1 VQSINANLPE
11 PSKEQG
17 FWHYYLL
24 QIVIKSMKLILQE
37 SITGLGNP
45 GDLVQVKSGY
55 GRNYLLPS
63 GKAIIANE
71 ENMKVYEAK
80 QEELK
85 LQEEKRLESAKEI
98 FEKINEFSVSQ
109 NVAISEEGTM
119 YGSVG
124 TKEISELLEANDFQI
139 ERSAVRL
146 PEGSLKEL
154 GNYVIDIELHP
165 DVVAKI
171 NLELKPEET

>member
-1 VQSINANLPE
+1 
-11 PSKEQG
+11 
-17 FWHYYLL
+17 
-24 QIVIKSMKLILQE
+24 MKLILQE

-165 DVVAKI
+165 EVVAKI
-171 NLELKPEET
+171 NIELKPEES

>member
-1 VQSINANLPE
+1 
-11 PSKEQG
+11 
-17 FWHYYLL
+17 
-24 QIVIKSMKLILQE
+24 MKLILQE

-85 LQEEKRLESAKEI
+85 LQEEKRLEIAKEI
-98 FEKINEFSVSQ
+98 FEKINEFSVFQ

-165 DVVAKI
+165 EVVAKI
-171 NLELKPEET
+171 NLELKPEES

>member
-1 VQSINANLPE
+1 
-11 PSKEQG
+11 
-17 FWHYYLL
+17 
-24 QIVIKSMKLILQE
+24 MKLILQE

-55 GRNYLLPS
+55 GRNYLLPT
-63 GKAIIANE
+63 GKAIVANE
-71 ENMKVYEAK
+71 ENMKVYVAK

-85 LQEEKRLESAKEI
+85 LQEEKRLQLAKEI
-98 FEKINEFSVSQ
+98 FEKINDFSVSQ

-124 TKEISELLEANDFQI
+124 TKEISELLEVNDFQI

-165 DVVAKI
+165 EVVAKI
-171 NLELKPEET
+171 NLELKPEES

>member
-1 VQSINANLPE
+1 
-11 PSKEQG
+11 
-17 FWHYYLL
+17 
-24 QIVIKSMKLILQE
+24 MKLILQE

-98 FEKINEFSVSQ
+98 FKKINEFSVSQ

-165 DVVAKI
+165 EVIAKI
-171 NLELKPEET
+171 NLELKPEES

>member
-1 VQSINANLPE
+1 
-11 PSKEQG
+11 
-17 FWHYYLL
+17 
-24 QIVIKSMKLILQE
+24 MKLILQE

-55 GRNYLLPS
+55 GRNYLLPT
-63 GKAIIANE
+63 GKAIVANE

-85 LQEEKRLESAKEI
+85 LQEEKRLETAKEI

-146 PEGSLKEL
+146 PEGSLKEI

-165 DVVAKI
+165 EVVAKV
-171 NLELKPEET
+171 NLELKPEES

>member
-1 VQSINANLPE
+1 
-11 PSKEQG
+11 
-17 FWHYYLL
+17 
-24 QIVIKSMKLILQE
+24 MKLILQE

-55 GRNYLLPS
+55 GRNYLLPT
-63 GKAIIANE
+63 GKAIVAND

-85 LQEEKRLESAKEI
+85 VQEEKRLESAKEI
-98 FEKINEFSVSQ
+98 FEKINELSFYQ

-165 DVVAKI
+165 EVVAKI
-171 NLELKPEET
+171 NLELKSEES

>member
-1 VQSINANLPE
+1 
-11 PSKEQG
+11 
-17 FWHYYLL
+17 
-24 QIVIKSMKLILQE
+24 MKLILQE

-55 GRNYLLPS
+55 GRNYLLPK
-63 GKAIIANE
+63 GKAILANE
-71 ENMKVYEAK
+71 ENMKVYEVK

-85 LQEEKRLESAKEI
+85 LQEEKRLESAKDI
-98 FEKINEFSVSQ
+98 FKKLNEFSVSQ
-109 NVAISEEGTM
+109 NVAISDEGTM

-124 TKEISELLEANDFQI
+124 TKEISELLEANDFNI

-165 DVVAKI
+165 EVVAKV
-171 NLELKPEET
+171 NLELKPEES

>member
-1 VQSINANLPE
+1 
-11 PSKEQG
+11 
-17 FWHYYLL
+17 
-24 QIVIKSMKLILQE
+24 MKLILQE

-124 TKEISELLEANDFQI
+124 TKEISELLEANNFQI

-154 GNYVIDIELHP
+154 GNYMIDIELHP
-165 DVVAKI
+165 EVIAKI
-171 NLELKPEET
+171 NLELKPEES

>member
-1 VQSINANLPE
+1 
-11 PSKEQG
+11 
-17 FWHYYLL
+17 
-24 QIVIKSMKLILQE
+24 MKLILQE

-71 ENMKVYEAK
+71 ENMKVYEAN

-165 DVVAKI
+165 EVVAKI
-171 NLELKPEET
+171 NVELKPEES

>member
-1 VQSINANLPE
+1 MHVILLEKIANL
-11 PSKEQG
+11 
-17 FWHYYLL
+17 
-24 QIVIKSMKLILQE
+24 
-37 SITGLGNP
+37 
-45 GDLVQVKSGY
+45 GDLGQEVVVKAGY

-165 DVVAKI
+165 EVVAKI
-171 NLELKPEET
+171 NLELKPEES

>member
-1 VQSINANLPE
+1 
-11 PSKEQG
+11 
-17 FWHYYLL
+17 
-24 QIVIKSMKLILQE
+24 MKLILQE

-55 GRNYLLPS
+55 GRNYLLPT
-63 GKAIIANE
+63 GKAIVANE

-85 LQEEKRLESAKEI
+85 LQEIKRLESAKEI
-98 FEKINEFSVSQ
+98 FEKINEFTVSQ

-165 DVVAKI
+165 EVIAKI
-171 NLELKPEET
+171 NLELKPEES

>member
-1 VQSINANLPE
+1 
-11 PSKEQG
+11 
-17 FWHYYLL
+17 
-24 QIVIKSMKLILQE
+24 MKLILQE

-85 LQEEKRLESAKEI
+85 IQEEKRLESAKGT

-109 NVAISEEGTM
+109 NVAISDEGTM

-165 DVVAKI
+165 EVVAKI
-171 NLELKPEET
+171 NLELKSEES

>member
-1 VQSINANLPE
+1 
-11 PSKEQG
+11 
-17 FWHYYLL
+17 
-24 QIVIKSMKLILQE
+24 MKLILQE

-139 ERSAVRL
+139 ERSADRL

-165 DVVAKI
+165 EVIAKI
-171 NLELKPEET
+171 NLELKPEES

>member
-1 VQSINANLPE
+1 
-11 PSKEQG
+11 
-17 FWHYYLL
+17 
-24 QIVIKSMKLILQE
+24 MKLILQE

-55 GRNYLLPS
+55 GRNYLLPT

-85 LQEEKRLESAKEI
+85 LQETKRLESAKEI
-98 FEKINEFSVSQ
+98 FEKINEFSISQ

-124 TKEISELLEANDFQI
+124 TKEITELLEANDFQI

-165 DVVAKI
+165 EVVAKI
-171 NLELKPEET
+171 NLELKSEES

>member
-1 VQSINANLPE
+1 
-11 PSKEQG
+11 
-17 FWHYYLL
+17 
-24 QIVIKSMKLILQE
+24 MKLILQE

-55 GRNYLLPS
+55 GRNYLLPT
-63 GKAIIANE
+63 GKAIVANE

-98 FEKINEFSVSQ
+98 FEKINDFSVSQ

-165 DVVAKI
+165 EVVAKI
-171 NLELKPEET
+171 NLELKSEES

>member
-1 VQSINANLPE
+1 
-11 PSKEQG
+11 
-17 FWHYYLL
+17 
-24 QIVIKSMKLILQE
+24 MKLILQE

-63 GKAIIANE
+63 GKAIVANE

-98 FEKINEFSVSQ
+98 FEKINEFSVFQ

-165 DVVAKI
+165 EVVAKI
-171 NLELKPEET
+171 NLELKPEES

>member
-1 VQSINANLPE
+1 
-11 PSKEQG
+11 
-17 FWHYYLL
+17 
-24 QIVIKSMKLILQE
+24 MKLILQE

-71 ENMKVYEAK
+71 ENMKVYEAR

-85 LQEEKRLESAKEI
+85 LQEEKRMESAKEI
-98 FEKINEFSVSQ
+98 FEKLNEFSVSQ

-146 PEGSLKEL
+146 PEGSLKEI

-165 DVVAKI
+165 EVIAQV
-171 NLELKPEET
+171 NLELKPEES

>member
-1 VQSINANLPE
+1 
-11 PSKEQG
+11 
-17 FWHYYLL
+17 
-24 QIVIKSMKLILQE
+24 MKLILQE

-63 GKAIIANE
+63 GKAIIAND

-85 LQEEKRLESAKEI
+85 QQEEKRLESAKEI
-98 FEKINEFSVSQ
+98 FEKINEFSASQ

-124 TKEISELLEANDFQI
+124 TKEISELLEANGFQI

-165 DVVAKI
+165 EVVAKI
-171 NLELKPEET
+171 NLELKPEVS

>member
-1 VQSINANLPE
+1 
-11 PSKEQG
+11 
-17 FWHYYLL
+17 
-24 QIVIKSMKLILQE
+24 MKLILQE

-85 LQEEKRLESAKEI
+85 LQEEKRLESAKDI

-165 DVVAKI
+165 EVIAKI
-171 NLELKPEET
+171 NLELKPEES

>member
-1 VQSINANLPE
+1 
-11 PSKEQG
+11 
-17 FWHYYLL
+17 
-24 QIVIKSMKLILQE
+24 MKLILQE

-55 GRNYLLPS
+55 GRNYLLPT
-63 GKAIIANE
+63 GKAIVANE

-85 LQEEKRLESAKEI
+85 LQEEKRLQLAKEI
-98 FEKINEFSVSQ
+98 FEKINDFSVSQ

-124 TKEISELLEANDFQI
+124 TKEISELLEANGFQI

-165 DVVAKI
+165 EVIAKI
-171 NLELKPEET
+171 NLVLKPEES

>member
-1 VQSINANLPE
+1 
-11 PSKEQG
+11 
-17 FWHYYLL
+17 
-24 QIVIKSMKLILQE
+24 MKLILQE

-55 GRNYLLPS
+55 GRNFLLPT
-63 GKAIIANE
+63 GKAILANE
-71 ENMKVYEAK
+71 ENMKVYEVK

-85 LQEEKRLESAKEI
+85 LMEEKRLESAKDI

-124 TKEISELLEANDFQI
+124 TKEISELLEANDFNI

-165 DVVAKI
+165 EVVAKV
-171 NLELKPEET
+171 NLELKPEES

>member
-1 VQSINANLPE
+1 
-11 PSKEQG
+11 
-17 FWHYYLL
+17 
-24 QIVIKSMKLILQE
+24 MKLILQE
-37 SITGLGNP
+37 SITGLGSP
-45 GDLVQVKSGY
+45 GDLVQVRSGY

-63 GKAIIANE
+63 GKAIVANE

-85 LQEEKRLESAKEI
+85 LQEEKRFKSAKEI
-98 FEKINEFSVSQ
+98 FEKINDFSISQ

-124 TKEISELLEANDFQI
+124 TKEISDLLESNNFLI
-139 ERSAVRL
+139 ERSSIRL

-154 GNYVIDIELHP
+154 GTYAIDIELHP
-165 DVVAKI
+165 DVIAKV
-171 NLELKPEET
+171 NLELKPEES

>member
-1 VQSINANLPE
+1 
-11 PSKEQG
+11 
-17 FWHYYLL
+17 
-24 QIVIKSMKLILQE
+24 MKLILQE

-55 GRNYLLPS
+55 GRNYLLPT

-98 FEKINEFSVSQ
+98 FEKINEFSIAQ

-165 DVVAKI
+165 EVIAKI
-171 NLELKPEET
+171 NLELKPEES

>member
-1 VQSINANLPE
+1 
-11 PSKEQG
+11 
-17 FWHYYLL
+17 
-24 QIVIKSMKLILQE
+24 MKLILQE

-55 GRNYLLPS
+55 GRNYLLPL

-98 FEKINEFSVSQ
+98 FEKINEFSISQ
-109 NVAISEEGTM
+109 YGAISEEGTM

-124 TKEISELLEANDFQI
+124 TKEISELLEANGFQI

-165 DVVAKI
+165 EVIAKI
-171 NLELKPEET
+171 NLELKPEES

>member
-1 VQSINANLPE
+1 
-11 PSKEQG
+11 
-17 FWHYYLL
+17 
-24 QIVIKSMKLILQE
+24 MKLILQE

-98 FEKINEFSVSQ
+98 FEKINEFSISQ
-109 NVAISEEGTM
+109 YVAISEEGTM

-165 DVVAKI
+165 EVVAKI
-171 NLELKPEET
+171 NLELKPEES

>member
-1 VQSINANLPE
+1 
-11 PSKEQG
+11 
-17 FWHYYLL
+17 
-24 QIVIKSMKLILQE
+24 MKLILQA

-55 GRNYLLPS
+55 GRNYLLPT
-63 GKAIIANE
+63 GKAILANE
-71 ENMKVYEAK
+71 ENMKVYEVK

-85 LQEEKRLESAKEI
+85 LHEEKRLESAKDI

-124 TKEISELLEANDFQI
+124 TKEISELLEANDFNI

-165 DVVAKI
+165 EVVAKV
-171 NLELKPEET
+171 NLELKPEES

>member
-1 VQSINANLPE
+1 
-11 PSKEQG
+11 
-17 FWHYYLL
+17 
-24 QIVIKSMKLILQE
+24 MKLILQE

-71 ENMKVYEAK
+71 ENMKVYEAN

-146 PEGSLKEL
+146 PDGSLKEL

-165 DVVAKI
+165 EVIAKI
-171 NLELKPEET
+171 NLELKPEES

>member
-1 VQSINANLPE
+1 
-11 PSKEQG
+11 
-17 FWHYYLL
+17 
-24 QIVIKSMKLILQE
+24 MKLILQE

-98 FEKINEFSVSQ
+98 FEKINEFFVSQ

-165 DVVAKI
+165 EVIAKI
-171 NLELKPEET
+171 NLELKPEES

>member
-1 VQSINANLPE
+1 
-11 PSKEQG
+11 
-17 FWHYYLL
+17 
-24 QIVIKSMKLILQE
+24 MKLILQE

-85 LQEEKRLESAKEI
+85 LQEEKRLESAKKI
-98 FEKINEFSVSQ
+98 FEKINEFSISQ
-109 NVAISEEGTM
+109 YVAISEEGTM

-165 DVVAKI
+165 EVIAKI
-171 NLELKPEET
+171 NLELKPEES

>member
-1 VQSINANLPE
+1 
-11 PSKEQG
+11 
-17 FWHYYLL
+17 
-24 QIVIKSMKLILQE
+24 MKLILQE

-165 DVVAKI
+165 EVIAKI
-171 NLELKPEET
+171 NLELKPEEP

>member
-1 VQSINANLPE
+1 
-11 PSKEQG
+11 
-17 FWHYYLL
+17 
-24 QIVIKSMKLILQE
+24 MKLILQE

-165 DVVAKI
+165 EVVANI
-171 NLELKPEET
+171 NLELKPEES

>member
-1 VQSINANLPE
+1 
-11 PSKEQG
+11 
-17 FWHYYLL
+17 
-24 QIVIKSMKLILQE
+24 MKLILQE

-55 GRNYLLPS
+55 GRNYLLPL

-98 FEKINEFSVSQ
+98 FEKINEFSVSL

-165 DVVAKI
+165 EVIAKI
-171 NLELKPEET
+171 NLELKPEES

>member
-1 VQSINANLPE
+1 
-11 PSKEQG
+11 
-17 FWHYYLL
+17 
-24 QIVIKSMKLILQE
+24 MKLILQE

-55 GRNYLLPS
+55 GRNYLLPT
-63 GKAIIANE
+63 GKAIVAND

-85 LQEEKRLESAKEI
+85 VQEEKRLESAKEI
-98 FEKINEFSVSQ
+98 FEKINDFSVSQ

-165 DVVAKI
+165 EVVAKI
-171 NLELKPEET
+171 NLELKSEES

>member
-1 VQSINANLPE
+1 
-11 PSKEQG
+11 
-17 FWHYYLL
+17 
-24 QIVIKSMKLILQE
+24 MKLILQE

-55 GRNYLLPS
+55 GRNYLLPT
-63 GKAIIANE
+63 GKAIVANE

-119 YGSVG
+119 YGSIG

-146 PEGSLKEL
+146 PEGSLKEI

-165 DVVAKI
+165 EVVAKV
-171 NLELKPEET
+171 NLELKPEES